1 MEATYG
7 GTELAEAV
15 AYASQCKTNEKYE
28 SKPIPTS
35 VFVLTDGDAWDI
47 SGVFANVSNAVN
59 EAKEQNNL
67 FRSFCLGV
75 GDDVSTSMC
84 EGIARV
90 GKGVAVFVGVSTP
103 FLKGRALLTCHTQNN
118 EKPDAKLMNL
128 LRAARGPIIDDLQVD
143 WGVSDIPEQTK
154 DEDFEWVAAGG
165 PAPQPVPPPA
175 NISLFDTSNTANTTP
190 ELGAKEQ
197 TIVLPPP
204 PRIQQAP
211 ITEKLPIPL
220 YPGFRCSIF
229 AIIGQSSPSAP
240 FSSSVRIHGQVLG
253 SPVSLEVPVQ
263 PVAGEAARISDENVS
278 LLHTLAARVL
288 IQDWE
293 AKEATDITRAEIVRL
308 GTRYSLASTVT
319 SFVAVETGIHFAERK
334 EKMKEAQKVNT
345 YGGVQ
350 LLSDVVT
357 LQDVKQTMQQNIDA
371 IVMRGER
378 LDTLEAKTGT
388 LSVSAQQLRRGKSLL
403 SPGSG
408 LGVKKNSGPGNVI
421 QSFFRNLLP
430 QSGSSSAAA
439 KASAFLPVVGSARP
453 SPSPASSFAP
463 QAQTVQPGARSR
475 DSDDEDDAHAPPSYE
490 GSSLPVPVPDAA
502 APFIPPSFVA
512 QRGAAPPALSVE
524 WIARN
529 QKFDGSFPTTSDFLS
544 LLLRLATLPALPSGL
559 IACSGPKEVKDS
571 VWVTLLTL
579 AVLER
584 KFAGE
589 KDAWQLLAEKSTQFV
604 ETALAG
610 GLVTGNVQV
619 GELLAGLRGEAAE
632 HV

>member
-1 MEATYG
+1 
-7 GTELAEAV
+7 
-15 AYASQCKTNEKYE
+15 
-28 SKPIPTS
+28 
-35 VFVLTDGDAWDI
+35 
-47 SGVFANVSNAVN
+47 
-59 EAKEQNNL
+59 
-67 FRSFCLGV
+67 
-75 GDDVSTSMC
+75 
-84 EGIARV
+84 
-90 GKGVAVFVGVSTP
+90 
-103 FLKGRALLTCHTQNN
+103 
-118 EKPDAKLMNL
+118 MNL

-143 WGVSDIPEQTK
+143 WGVSDIAEQTK
-154 DEDFEWVAAGG
+154 DEDSELVAADGPAPQ
-165 PAPQPVPPPA
+165 PAPQPVPPRA

-502 APFIPPSFVA
+502 APFIPPSFAA

-571 VWVTLLTL
+571 VWVTFLTL